1 MTLGDEIRSMN
12 DDELADYMSKIFTTL
27 LANMDAEVI
36 AKGLAEIIKQEVEE

>member
-27 LANMDAEVI
+27 LANMNAEVI
-36 AKGLAEIIKQEVEE
+36 SNGLVEILKQEVEE